1 MILTVVYTWLQMTDS
16 NGSVEHW
23 HITSGKCL
31 HAITNDQN
39 QLYALD
45 YRSDGA
51 VFATAGKDH
60 AVCTP
65 ESFLVV

>member
-1 MILTVVYTWLQMTDS
+1 LLDS

-31 HAITNDQN
+31 HAITNDKN

-45 YRSDGA
+45 YRPDGA

-60 AVCTP
+60 AVRFDPCA
-65 ESFLVV
+65 